1 MTRGVLLE
9 KISAAAKGKKGAA
22 AVTAWQKIQND
33 FILSN
38 LKTAQPDEVEWLTG
52 VVKKHDINFFR
63 NALLPQLRNQ
73 RYAKKF
79 WFLFIEVL
87 NREKSSISTLEVA
100 EAISLCVRH
109 VVGET
114 PAYPQKP
121 YDFRDEDDM
130 SRRCACYTEA
140 KFNGDPTVITQLVQ
154 LCVDTANIDQC
165 TVIFDRALVPNMTK
179 VVETNS
185 DLRPLFKSFFEN
197 AVCEILD
204 QRKDVSES
212 MALALLQV
220 SHEFLTQFL
229 TRERFEILAKES
241 IQPVKSLARCLHSR
255 VLPTLSLRPPRTLFL
270 RLSLNA
276 SIRLSG
282 ITVNQSSH
290 TAIPSPVHLSLTFWI
305 SPMTLALEIL

>member
-1 MTRGVLLE
+1 M
-9 KISAAAKGKKGAA
+9 AKGKKGAA

-63 NALLPQLRNQ
+63 NTSVTIPFYYLFSTGTEAVLFRLLPQLRNQ
-73 RYAKKF
+73 RYEKKF
-79 WFLFIEVL
+79 WFLFIEAL
-87 NREKSSISTLEVA
+87 NQEKSSISTLEAA
-100 EAISLCVRH
+100 EAISLCVRY

-130 SRRCACYTEA
+130 SRRCAGYTEA
-140 KFNGDPTVITQLVQ
+140 KFSGDPAVITQLVQ

-165 TVIFDRALVPNMTK
+165 TVIFDRMKSGKEREAWKFYEAIVPDMTK

-197 AVCEILD
+197 AVCKILD

-220 SHEFLTQFL
+220 NHEFLTQL
-229 TRERFEILAKES
+229 
-241 IQPVKSLARCLHSR
+241 
-255 VLPTLSLRPPRTLFL
+255 
-270 RLSLNA
+270 
-276 SIRLSG
+276 
-282 ITVNQSSH
+282 
-290 TAIPSPVHLSLTFWI
+290 
-305 SPMTLALEIL
+305 